1 MRQLVILSFIALM
14 ISCAE
19 RKPVGL
25 FRPEGSDLKP
35 GETTPVR
42 TLVSNTAD
50 TFRISLDS
58 GALACGN
65 VDQRTFDAVVEIY
78 NTKMEKVGSF
88 DSPSR
93 GQEYFW
99 FRSWKSGVF
108 KIVVSPFEKQ
118 SGEYT
123 ITFSGA
129 DPVATTADGAAN
141 QFLKMF
147 LGSDQLPGPGAAVAV
162 MKDGKIVFSKGYGYA
177 DLESDRKITP
187 TTIFHVASVSKQ
199 FTAFVIAMLADQ
211 GKLSLDD
218 DIRKYLP
225 ELHDFGTPITINHLV
240 HHTSGLRD
248 QWNLLMMAG
257 WRLDDVITEA
267 QIMRLISKQRELNF
281 KPGEEFVYC
290 NTGFTLMAV
299 IVKRVTGKTL
309 NEWTKANVF
318 EPLGM
323 RNTSFYDD
331 HERVVPNRAYSYYK
345 DGRTGEFK
353 KSVLS
358 YANAGATSLFT
369 TVEDLNIWAQ
379 NFETMKVG
387 NAKVMAMM
395 HQKFI
400 LNKGDTSDYAMG
412 LSIGEY
418 RGAEIVSH
426 SGGDAGFRS
435 FLVRFPEQHVSVA
448 VASNY
453 AQFPPGGLAFAE
465 AAVFLGDALEP
476 VKEEVIKPQE
486 PSNDP
491 PFDPKSVKLND
502 YVGSYYSEELET
514 RYSFEVKNDTL
525 VSHHQRHNDFKLNPR
540 SADTFNMNF
549 LGTVAFTRDGKGR
562 VDGFKASSGRV
573 RNLVFKRE

>member
-1 MRQLVILSFIALM
+1 MRLFAILAFMVLV

-35 GETTPVR
+35 GETTPVK
-42 TLVSNTAD
+42 TLATNAAD

-58 GALACGN
+58 GALAYGN
-65 VDQRTFDAVVEIY
+65 VDQRTFDAVVEIF
-78 NTKMEKVGSF
+78 NTKKEKVGSF
-88 DSPSR
+88 DNPAR
-93 GQEYFW
+93 GQEYYW
-99 FRSWKSGVF
+99 FRSWKSGVYT
-108 KIVVSPFEKQ
+108 IVVSPFEKQ

-123 ITFSGA
+123 MTFSGA
-129 DPVATTADGAAN
+129 DPVASTADDAAN

-199 FTAFVIAMLADQ
+199 FTAFAIAMLADQ

-225 ELHDFGTPITINHLV
+225 EMHDFGTPITINHLV

-257 WRLDDVITEA
+257 WRLDDVITED

-309 NEWTKANVF
+309 NEWTKENVF

-323 RNTSFYDD
+323 KNTLFYDD

-345 DGRTGEFK
+345 NGRTGEFK

-369 TVEDLNIWAQ
+369 TVEDLNSWAL

-387 NAKVMAMM
+387 NANVMAMM

-412 LSIGEY
+412 QSIGEY
-418 RGAEIVSH
+418 RGVRSISH

-435 FLVRFPEQHVSVA
+435 FLVRFPDQHVSIA

-453 AQFPPGGLAFAE
+453 AQFGPGGLAFAE
-465 AAVFLGDALEP
+465 ANVVLGDALEP
-476 VKEEVIKPQE
+476 DKEPVIIPEKQRDE
-486 PSNDP
+486 PA
-491 PFDPKSVKLND
+491 FDPKTLKLAD
-502 YVGSYYSEELET
+502 YTGSYYSEELET

-549 LGTVAFTRDGKGR
+549 LGTVAFARDGKGR
-562 VDGFKASSGRV
+562 VNGFKATNGRV
-573 RNLVFKRE
+573 RNLVFKRQ